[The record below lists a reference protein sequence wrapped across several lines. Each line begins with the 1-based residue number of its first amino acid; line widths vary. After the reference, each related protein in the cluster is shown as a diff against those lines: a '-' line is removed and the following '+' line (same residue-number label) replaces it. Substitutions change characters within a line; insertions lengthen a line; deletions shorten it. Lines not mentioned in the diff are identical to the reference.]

1 MSLPTNTNV
10 RLTDIIAD
18 AQYDRLGNSGSD
30 QLLDLLN
37 RIHQYLGRPF
47 EIVPTSTPSASVEY
61 STGVQTLPD
70 GTRVAAIKGTV
81 IPGIA
86 AGAINFDLGT
96 ISTGGVN
103 SFSVPVMTAGN
114 YIRALIQYS
123 FDNDS
128 LNVSFGTEDPVLAN
142 ATIPEAIFGYEPIC
156 LVELLSTAGGS
167 GAGTFD
173 PINRDDVVYL
183 IDTLDFDPQPIEE
196 TQTVAGSPET
206 VFTLTAFTIPSQ
218 RNRLTVFV
226 NGIKE
231 IHYTVTSD
239 TEVTF
244 DDPIAVNAEVTFRV
258 E

>member
-86 AGAINFDLGT
+86 AGAINFDLG
-96 ISTGGVN
+96 
-103 SFSVPVMTAGN
+103 
-114 YIRALIQYS
+114 
-123 FDNDS
+123 
-128 LNVSFGTEDPVLAN
+128 
-142 ATIPEAIFGYEPIC
+142 TIPEAIFGYEPIC